1 MDAKVLRASN
11 TRCVEEENAV
21 SSKDEAKGGTKWG
34 NMDDRVVSDE
44 IDDKDTL
51 GMGGDSR
58 LDSVL
63 PKSGLPINTN
73 GTCLMRVQRKV
84 LICAGDNAMWFEYLG
99 EHVVDGLRVCKRNC
113 QIKARRKAQMNQL
126 AMAVQ
131 VEWRPPCTLR

>member
-58 LDSVL
+58 L
-63 PKSGLPINTN
+63 
-73 GTCLMRVQRKV
+73 
-84 LICAGDNAMWFEYLG
+84 A
-99 EHVVDGLRVCKRNC
+99 
-113 QIKARRKAQMNQL
+113 
-126 AMAVQ
+126 
-131 VEWRPPCTLR
+131 